1 MRALSSSLAATL
13 LLALSAASAQN
24 AAPVRWTE
32 GAPNSVSEVKND
44 SKIEGLKTD
53 DIHIYVNLADV
64 KETEYNRAWVQV
76 SNHGLTPI
84 DFNPQSA
91 VLVIA
96 GKGKSIPAE
105 VPEKAA
111 NSIQKYGEAKSQELS
126 SAHCNMM
133 TTGQQKTGSSA
144 CQPTDTQVQMGK
156 QIAAFSAQQAQ
167 WVRDNG
173 LKEKTLA
180 PGEEAIGAIV
190 FRKDKKSA
198 DYVLRI
204 TVGTDAFEFPV
215 NALNKPPSYD

>member
-1 MRALSSSLAATL
+1 
-13 LLALSAASAQN
+13 LLASSAAIAQN
-24 AAPVRWTE
+24 ATPLRWTE
-32 GAPNSVSEVKND
+32 GASNSTSEVKND
-44 SKIEGLKTD
+44 VKIEGLKTD
-53 DIHIYVNLADV
+53 DIHVYVNLADV

-96 GKGKSIPAE
+96 GKGNTIPAE

-111 NSIQKYGEAKSQELS
+111 NSILKYGEAKSQEIS
-126 SAHCNMM
+126 STNCNMM
-133 TTGQQKTGSSA
+133 WASGHKSPAGGAASSTGAGCSPNGS
-144 CQPTDTQVQMGK
+144 QVQIAK
-156 QIAAFSAQQAQ
+156 QLATFSAQQAK

-180 PGEEAIGAIV
+180 PGEEALGAIV
-190 FRKDKKSA
+190 FKKDKKSA

-204 TVGTDAFEFPV
+204 TVGANTFEFPV